1 MSDISEAH
9 RNALIRWQLADAK
22 MRHAVADEL
31 EARNALTKLY
41 FTNPTEGTNNFDL
54 PDGSVLKAKFVNYY
68 NLDKNVLAVQTV
80 QKSLPRPIRDALIK
94 WKPEISVSQ
103 YKALEP
109 TYKRLVNEILTI
121 SPGRPSFEVVEKKTR

>member
-94 WKPEISVSQ
+94 WKPEISVSIQ
-103 YKALEP
+103 SA
-109 TYKRLVNEILTI
+109 
-121 SPGRPSFEVVEKKTR
+121 